1 MEKRN
6 IPLQIVSL
14 IFNSSEQI
22 LEEDGLKV
30 YGELF
35 TATSNKFYLIRIY
48 VNDKIILKKLL
59 TPTGLVKS
67 TNIRDRTM
75 KAEYDAVVDVLTVRW
90 SDRAIEESDS
100 VSPGVVLDYDREGN
114 VIGIEILNA
123 SEKIENFSPPLRAEM
138 I

>member
-1 MEKRN
+1 
-6 IPLQIVSL
+6 
-14 IFNSSEQI
+14 
-22 LEEDGLKV
+22 
-30 YGELF
+30 
-35 TATSNKFYLIRIY
+35 
-48 VNDKIILKKLL
+48 
-59 TPTGLVKS
+59 
-67 TNIRDRTM
+67 M

>member
-67 TNIRDRTM
+67 TNI
-75 KAEYDAVVDVLTVRW
+75 
-90 SDRAIEESDS
+90 
-100 VSPGVVLDYDREGN
+100 
-114 VIGIEILNA
+114 
-123 SEKIENFSPPLRAEM
+123 
-138 I
+138 